1 MGRWT
6 KWKLWHFTRCKA
18 GGILST
24 HLYKIF
30 VQDLLLELESQCLGF
45 QLGDIYI
52 GTPTCTDDIALI
64 ESSKDNLQIMINV
77 IGRYAKQHHYRI
89 HPMKTKIIQYS
100 TTNDEYRWYLD
111 GKGDEQE
118 LLSFERR
125 LLKQIQGLTD
135 RCPTIAVYSL
145 LGAIPITTQIEK
157 NILTTFYSIAANKEF
172 VEHEIARRRLAIK
185 DQNSNSCFTHI
196 RKLPQKY
203 SLPTAY
209 DLMERP
215 PTKGKWKAMLNNA
228 VAEHHMTE

>member
-1 MGRWT
+1 MT
-6 KWKLWHFTRCKA
+6 ST
-18 GGILST
+18 ILYNI
-24 HLYKIF
+24 HLNKDNIM
-30 VQDLLLELESQCLGF
+30 S
-45 QLGDIYI
+45 
-52 GTPTCTDDIALI
+52 PTVNKNHLNSNIALVYQEI
-64 ESSKDNLQIMINV
+64 EEVQSTKH
-77 IGRYAKQHHYRI
+77 IG
-89 HPMKTKIIQYS
+89 IIRR
-100 TTNDEYRWYLD
+100 DD
-111 GKGDEQE
+111 GKNDITSRIQRGRRTLYALLGAGLHGKNGINPEVSFKIYTTFCRPRIIYGLE
-118 LLSFERR
+118 AVTLTKGLLSFERR
-125 LLKQIQGLTD
+125 LLKQTQGLTD

-157 NILTTFYSIAANKEF
+157 NTLTTFYSIAANKEF

>member
-1 MGRWT
+1 M
-6 KWKLWHFTRCKA
+6 L
-18 GGILST
+18 
-24 HLYKIF
+24 
-30 VQDLLLELESQCLGF
+30 
-45 QLGDIYI
+45 
-52 GTPTCTDDIALI
+52 
-64 ESSKDNLQIMINV
+64 NV

-157 NILTTFYSIAANKEF
+157 NTLTTFYNIAANKEF
-172 VEHEIARRRLAIK
+172 VEHEIARRQLAIK
-185 DQNSNSCFTHI
+185 DQNSNSWFTHI
-196 RKLPQKY
+196 RKL
-203 SLPTAY
+203 L
-209 DLMERP
+209 
-215 PTKGKWKAMLNNA
+215 G
-228 VAEHHMTE
+228 